1 MEQSS
6 LRFGGAPSVS
16 SMKAAL
22 ETRARTAISS
32 FAVSHPGSVIAD
44 APSFLAATTTMGE
57 RVGHPTRELA
67 ELGWRQK
74 QPRPDAREN

>member
-1 MEQSS
+1 
-6 LRFGGAPSVS
+6 
-16 SMKAAL
+16 MKAAL

-44 APSFLAATTTMGE
+44 APSFLTATTTMGE